1 MSCEII
7 KGVSDRQAGRQAM
20 ACSRHAES
28 TITGPETLTVICSVM
43 LTHRTS
49 LHGNISCGV
58 QLFPTFILF
67 VF

>member
-1 MSCEII
+1 
-7 KGVSDRQAGRQAM
+7 M

-49 LHGNISCGV
+49 LYTGIFHAVCNYF
-58 QLFPTFILF
+58 QLLSFLCFSPFVLLLGLF
-67 VF
+67 YY